1 MPSHQIKPEYLHQQ
15 LNLASKHFG
24 VQLNLAE
31 ALLTQVLLNTAISKN
46 AEALNQK
53 LVTHF
58 CQNLIISLS
67 LVNSRPSQ
75 LAINEL
81 ELSALACLLK
91 KLTNLPEEE
100 LLTEKL
106 SARRLSQAK
115 EEASYL
121 NNHLTAEEEI
131 RQFLLPAFNQLN
143 DYLAANQLNWP
154 DPDGEYF

>member
-1 MPSHQIKPEYLHQQ
+1 MPSQSLQPSYTNQQ
-15 LNLASKHFG
+15 LSLATPQFG
-24 VQLNLAE
+24 VQLNLGQ
-31 ALLTQVLLNTAISKN
+31 ALLTQVLLNTAVSKN

-58 CQNLIISLS
+58 CQSLITSLS
-67 LVNSRPSQ
+67 LVTSRHSQ

-106 SARRLSQAK
+106 SARRLSQAQ

-121 NNHLTAEEEI
+121 NSLPAEEEI
-131 RQFLLPAFNQLN
+131 RQFLLPAFSQLN
-143 DYLAANQLNWP
+143 AYLAANQLSWP
-154 DPDGEYF
+154 DPEGIYF